1 MEASKIPEIK
11 FGGPNIEKDL
21 TYRFYGMEMRKKMEE
36 YFGKVETILCDFTG
50 IETISEAFADECFG
64 KLFEINRDGDVKTGI
79 KYKNA
84 SHLITGT
91 VSMAI
96 MKRLRTIT

>member
-1 MEASKIPEIK
+1 MENSKIPEVA
-11 FGGPNIEKDL
+11 FGGPDIEKDL

-64 KLFEINRDGDVKTGI
+64 KLFEQRKNGDVNTDI
-79 KYKNA
+79 HYKNA
-84 SHLITGT
+84 SPFITKT
-91 VSMAI
+91 ISAAV
-96 MKRLRTIT
+96 MKRVKTIT